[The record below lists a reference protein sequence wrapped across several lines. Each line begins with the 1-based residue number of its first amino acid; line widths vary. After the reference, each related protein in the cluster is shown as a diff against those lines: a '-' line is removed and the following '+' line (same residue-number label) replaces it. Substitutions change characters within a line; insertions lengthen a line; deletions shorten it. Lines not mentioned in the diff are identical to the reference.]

1 MASRIASLRV
11 LARQSAA
18 AAAAPAVLV
27 LAATG
32 SFFDC
37 TEPTVQPSTAQCEQQ
52 PASKSVESKGRSST
66 IVGVQNTDLRDKIAG
81 ALGSPLHRTRKE
93 SWPPEKNPGTP
104 DPPAS
109 DANTSLPPPAT
120 DDDELSPEEARVVA
134 TFNRVA
140 PSVAYIQTTALVQ
153 HYGMSRQRPFSL
165 QESEVPAGTG
175 SGFLYDSHGH
185 VITNFHVIASGMA
198 DMGGKV
204 KVKCHNMA
212 EARDA
217 TIVGIDPDRDLA
229 VLKISCEGED
239 DTLPP
244 PLEMG
249 DSANLRVGQ
258 TVLAIGNPFGLDTTL
273 TTGVVSALGRDVMG
287 AGGRPIRGCIQM
299 DAAINPGSSGGPLV
313 DSCGRLIGINM
324 AMISPG
330 MGGGNVGIGFAIPAL
345 TVKRIVNQII
355 KHGRVVRPTLGV
367 NVADDRI
374 VQSIGA
380 QLGVE
385 LEGVLVAEV
394 LPGGPADLAG
404 VMSTKLYWDGTVD
417 LGDLLTEVDGVKVT
431 CVEDLLEAIEKYKD
445 GDEVSIKVLKGC
457 DPKQAKKLKAKLTTE
472 DNRGRYANRGGGYRG
487 RTSMVSR
494 RGSY

>member
-1 MASRIASLRV
+1 MASRIASIRV

-18 AAAAPAVLV
+18 AAPAALVLV
-27 LAATG
+27 ATG
-32 SFFDC
+32 SFFGSS
-37 TEPTVQPSTAQCEQQ
+37 EPTVQPTTAQCEQQ
-52 PASKSVESKGRSST
+52 PAPKPFESKGMSST
-66 IVGVQNTDLRDKIAG
+66 IVGVQDVDLRDKIAG
-81 ALGSPLHRTRKE
+81 ALGNPLHRTSKE
-93 SWPPEKNPGTP
+93 SWPSEKNPGTT

-109 DANTSLPPPAT
+109 DANTSPPPAAAD
-120 DDDELSPEEARVVA
+120 DDDELPPEEARVVA

-153 HYGMSRQRPFSL
+153 HYGMSRHRPFSL
-165 QESEVPAGTG
+165 QESEIPAGTG
-175 SGFLYDSHGH
+175 SGFLYDSEGH
-185 VITNFHVIASGMA
+185 VITSFHVIASG
-198 DMGGKV
+198 MGGKV

-229 VLKISCEGED
+229 VLKISCDGED

-313 DSCGRLIGINM
+313 DSRGRLIGINM
-324 AMISPG
+324 AMLSPG

-374 VQSIGA
+374 VQSISA
-380 QLGVE
+380 QLGVK
-385 LEGVLVAEV
+385 LVGVLVAEV

-404 VMSTKLYWDGTVD
+404 IMSTKLYWDGTVD
-417 LGDLLTEVDGVKVT
+417 LGDLVTEVDGEKIA
-431 CVEDLLEAIEKYKD
+431 CVEDLLEAIEQHKD
-445 GDEVSIKVLKGC
+445 GDEVSVKVLRGC
-457 DPKQAKKLKAKLTTE
+457 DPKQAKTLKAKLTTE
-472 DNRGRYANRGGGYRG
+472 DNRGRFANRGGGYRG
-487 RTSMVSR
+487 RTSMVSG